1 MRLKPEASLSF
12 VEESALKDKMTE
24 INKHTLSNE
33 QYSRKSSVR
42 LFGKPE
48 EEGEGT
54 ERKAVK
60 FFKNVLKVDIKPE
73 DIDMAHQNRQ
83 SPECY
88 SR

>member
-1 MRLKPEASLSF
+1 M
-12 VEESALKDKMTE
+12 
-24 INKHTLSNE
+24 
-33 QYSRKSSVR
+33 R

-83 SPECY
+83 SP
-88 SR
+88 